1 VTQQAGPAPASTPDG
16 PVRGALAGQ
25 VAVITGGTRGIG
37 RGVAEAYLAA
47 GANVLVNGRD
57 TATGEAL
64 VAQLGQDGRLAFL
77 AGDVTSRAVVDE
89 LIATAAARFG
99 RLDIV
104 VLNAGG
110 ALNPAPIA
118 QMTDEEWDLD
128 LAWNLSHAF
137 WGIRAAFGVMIP
149 QRSGRIICM
158 SSKQGKIGR
167 PGLAGYVA
175 AKHGLNGLVK
185 SAAMEAGELGITV
198 NAVCPGHVLTDI
210 IRERGPQS
218 ALQMGLSSF
227 EELIAMHTRESAV
240 KRAITVEEVAALC
253 LFLASEASSGIT
265 GAMLSVDG
273 GVSPY

>member
-1 VTQQAGPAPASTPDG
+1 MTEQAGPPPASTPG
-16 PVRGALAGQ
+16 SPAPGVLAGR

-47 GANVLVNGRD
+47 GASVLVNGRD
-57 TATGEAL
+57 SATGEAL
-64 VAQLGQDGRLAFL
+64 VAQFGADGRLAFL
-77 AGDVTSRAVVDE
+77 AGDVTSRAVVDD
-89 LIATAAARFG
+89 LITSAVARFG
-99 RLDIV
+99 RLDVV

-110 ALNPAPIA
+110 AFNPAPIA
-118 QMTDEEWDLD
+118 EMTDEEWDLD

-185 SAAMEAGELGITV
+185 SAAIEAGQLGITV

-227 EELIAMHTRESAV
+227 EELIAMHTSESAV

-253 LFLASEASSGIT
+253 LFLASDASSGIT

>member
-1 VTQQAGPAPASTPDG
+1 MTTPASAPASPAAPVSPALDG
-16 PVRGALAGQ
+16 K

-37 RGVAEAYLAA
+37 RAVAEAYLAG
-47 GANVLVNGRD
+47 GARVVVNGRD
-57 TATGEAL
+57 EQTGQAMLASLDAGGAL
-64 VAQLGQDGRLAFL
+64 EFRP
-77 AGDVTSRAVVDE
+77 GDITSRPAVDD
-89 LIATAAARFG
+89 LIDFTAEHFG
-99 RLDIV
+99 RLDVV

-110 ALNPAPIA
+110 VEQPAPIA
-118 QMTDEEWDLD
+118 EMTDEEWDLD

-137 WGIRAAFGVMIP
+137 WGMRRALAYQIP

-175 AKHGLNGLVK
+175 AKHGLSGLVK
-185 SAAMEAGELGITV
+185 SAALETGPLGITV

-210 IRERGPQS
+210 IREQGPAS
-218 ALQMGLSSF
+218 ALKMGLKSF
-227 EELIAMHTRESAV
+227 DELIAMHTGESAV

-253 LFLASEASSGIT
+253 LFLASDASSGIT

-273 GVSPY
+273 GTSPY

>member
-1 VTQQAGPAPASTPDG
+1 MSGSQDPAATAPAARGLDG
-16 PVRGALAGQ
+16 K

-37 RGVAEAYLAA
+37 RAVAE
-47 GANVLVNGRD
+47 
-57 TATGEAL
+57 
-64 VAQLGQDGRLAFL
+64 AFL
-77 AGDVTSRAVVDE
+77 AGSASVVVNGRAEETGTALLTELDAGERLAFRPGDVTRRETMDDLVDFT
-89 LIATAAARFG
+89 IGQFG
-99 RLDIV
+99 QLDV
-104 VLNAGG
+104 LVLNAGG
-110 ALNPAPIA
+110 VQDPAPIA
-118 QMTDEEWDLD
+118 EMTDAEWELD

-137 WGIRAAFGVMIP
+137 WGIRRALAHMIP
-149 QRSGRIICM
+149 RRSGRIICM

-185 SAAMEAGELGITV
+185 SAALEVGELGITV

-210 IRERGPQS
+210 IRERGPVT
-218 ALQMGLSSF
+218 ARKMGLRSF
-227 EELIAMHTRESAV
+227 DELLALHTRESAV

-253 LFLASEASSGIT
+253 LFLASDASSGIT